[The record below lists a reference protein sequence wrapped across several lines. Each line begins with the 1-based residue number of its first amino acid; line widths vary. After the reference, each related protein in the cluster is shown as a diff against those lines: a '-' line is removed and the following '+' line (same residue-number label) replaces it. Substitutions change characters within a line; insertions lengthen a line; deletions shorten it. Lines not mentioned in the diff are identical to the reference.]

1 MRNENGGCMRWE
13 LIEGVAAARARR
25 ADWDRLW
32 ERSDEAS
39 PAARCEPVC
48 RWHAH
53 FHPKTPLQVIAVSE
67 GNELLAVLPLAPRG
81 WPRVASLPSNDW
93 VAGGTLLTDPAQDA
107 TRVSHCLLEGL
118 ARLPCVGYVFRGVPS
133 DQVAWQA
140 LAKASIEAGWPKVL
154 QPLHQVGTIDLQT
167 TWEETE
173 TRLGGNY
180 RRQMAKAQ
188 RRLEAAGRLEFHATD
203 TSAYGADANVAFADG
218 MFADGA
224 QVDSLESTLREGFEL
239 EARGWKGAA
248 GTAIAGQPGLMAFV
262 VRHAAAIAG
271 AVPFELRPADD
282 SPSAPEQ
289 DAACVRPVERPAA
302 SGVRIATL
310 RLDGRLIAFLY
321 CWLGKRTVFTPK
333 IAYDESFAEY
343 SPGKLVFYWNLRALL
358 RDGRWRSLD
367 MAGPLADYNAKWATG
382 SYSMSTLVLGKPG
395 FRGQLLTAAY
405 KGRRRLRDWRKRHA
419 T

>member
-1 MRNENGGCMRWE
+1 MRNENGGVMRWE

-107 TRVSHCLLEGL
+107 THVSHCLLEGL

-203 TSAYGADANVAFADG
+203 TFADG

-224 QVDSLESTLREGFEL
+224 EADGAQADSLESTLREGFEL

-248 GTAIAGQPGLMAFV
+248 GTAIARQPGLMAFV

-271 AVPFELRPADD
+271 AVPCELRPAGD
-282 SPSAPEQ
+282 SPCAPEQ
-289 DAACVRPVERPAA
+289 DAARVRPVERPPT

-321 CWLGKRTVFTPK
+321 CWQGKRTVFTPK

-358 RDGRWRSLD
+358 RGGRWRSLD

-382 SYSMSTLVLGKPG
+382 SYSVSTLVLGKPG